1 MREWIFLGT
10 LAAMVA
16 LAAGLLAEPPIN
28 TVDTHPVVIEKYQ
41 P

>member
-1 MREWIFLGT
+1 MKEWIFLGT

-16 LAAGLLAEPPIN
+16 IAFGFLSEPPIN
-28 TVDTHPVVIEKYQ
+28 TLDPHPIVIERYA